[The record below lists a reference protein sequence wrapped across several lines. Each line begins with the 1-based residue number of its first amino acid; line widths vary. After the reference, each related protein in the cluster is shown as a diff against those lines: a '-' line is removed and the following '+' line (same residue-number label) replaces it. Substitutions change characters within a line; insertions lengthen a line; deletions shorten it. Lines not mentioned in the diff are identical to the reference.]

1 MSAQSLPFQCD
12 PARTRA
18 CKMVPSSPWLLID
31 LAVNG
36 AVTIY
41 FDPDTME
48 KAGRAWRA
56 WTLQDYLRA
65 RDGGVRSEKVLI
77 EFDCVSGRT
86 RGLRVIQFAGHMGE
100 GRIIDDVED
109 TTAWKRPKSGTLNEV
124 MLDVICAK
132 ASLS

>member
-18 CKMVPSSPWLLID
+18 RKRVPSSPWLLID

-48 KAGRAWRA
+48 KAGRAWRV

-65 RDGGVRSEKVLI
+65 RDEGVRSEKLQI
-77 EFDCVSGRT
+77 EFDGASGRT

-100 GRIIDDVED
+100 GRVINDVED
-109 TTAWKRPKSGTLNEV
+109 TTPWRRPRPGTLSEV
-124 MLDVICAK
+124 VLEVLSAK
-132 ASLS
+132 VSLS